1 MFERFARDA
10 KYAALEATSV
20 AAGLGS
26 GSVEAEHLLISIASG
41 KSKAGLALR
50 DVGLEPH
57 ELRDALQRDFERVL
71 GNVGIDAGGV
81 DLPANCRRT
90 KPRWGTSAKAGL
102 EKAVVDAKRHGDRKI
117 GCEHILRALLSAE
130 HGTVPRILAAE
141 GIDRDELTGRL

>member
-1 MFERFARDA
+1 MFERLVGDARHV
-10 KYAALEATSV
+10 ALEAHSV

-26 GSVEAEHLLISIASG
+26 RSVEAEHLLISIASG
-41 KSKAGLALR
+41 ESRAGAALR
-50 DVGLEPH
+50 EVGLEPQ

-71 GNVGIDAGGV
+71 ANVGIDASGV

-90 KPRWGTSAKAGL
+90 KPHWGTSAKRGL
-102 EKAVVDAKRHGDRKI
+102 ERAVVEAKRRGDRKI
-117 GCEHILRALLSAE
+117 GSEHILRGLLSAE

>member
-1 MFERFARDA
+1 MFERFGRDA

-26 GSVEAEHLLISIASG
+26 SSVEAEHLLISIASG
-41 KSKAGLALR
+41 NSTAGHALKN
-50 DVGLEPH
+50 VGLEPH

-71 GNVGIDAGGV
+71 NNVGIDASGV

-90 KPRWGTSAKAGL
+90 KPSWGTSAKQGL
-102 EKAVVDAKRHGDRKI
+102 ERALAEAKRRGDRKV
-117 GCEHILRALLSAE
+117 GCEHLLRGLLAAE